1 MSIIAKTMLFYTEKI
16 MTVNCVIVSLTVS
29 CLIVYDL
36 RVIVAVV
43 VIHQLDI
50 RTCTAQNCSQTL
62 LRRFND
68 AVITFL
74 A

>member
-43 VIHQLDI
+43 MSDFGGGGAAVHYKAWV
-50 RTCTAQNCSQTL
+50 CKL
-62 LRRFND
+62 L
-68 AVITFL
+68 
-74 A
+74 